1 MTLKDT
7 KLLIIQAFKEYMAWI
22 TQNKTMKDSIQVKS
36 PYEFP
41 LNKKIVLER
50 EVF

>member
-7 KLLIIQAFKEYMAWI
+7 KLLIIQAFKGIWHGF
-22 TQNKTMKDSIQVKS
+22 TQNKTMRDSIQVKS

-41 LNKKIVLER
+41 LNKKIVLEM